1 MKNKKILMLMLALVL
16 MLTACGGGT
25 AKEAPATGE
34 ESDEIV
40 IGVMG
45 PLTGNV
51 AIYGIA
57 STNGTKQAID
67 EINAAGGILGKQVRI
82 VLEDEKGDTQEAVN
96 VYNKLAES
104 GAVAIIGSITSGP
117 TVAVAELAKRDNMLL
132 ITPTGTQLDIT
143 EDRPSVFRVC
153 FTDPFQGQMLAQYAK
168 ETLGATTAAVL
179 SNNSSDY
186 SQGVKD
192 AFVAEAANQGI
203 EIVGDE
209 SYGNDDKDFRVQL
222 TTIAAANPDVVLIP
236 DYYQI
241 IALIAPQAREV
252 GITSTFVGPDG
263 WDGVIEQLTTG
274 LSDAALAAEAL
285 EPVEGSIFTN
295 HYSLDDPDEKIQSFI
310 KNFIELYGEN
320 PASFA
325 ALGYD
330 AAYMVKQAIEEAGS
344 TDSQAIIDAMKNI
357 SYEGI
362 TGSIKFDE
370 NNNPIKAVSMI
381 EVTEGAYKLESV
393 VTPE

>member
-1 MKNKKILMLMLALVL
+1 MKNKRFMILMLVLVL
-16 MLTACGGGT
+16 VLTACGGGGT
-25 AKEAPATGE
+25 TKAPAANE
-34 ESDEIV
+34 DSDEIV

-67 EINAAGGILGKQVRI
+67 EINANGGILGKQVRLVI
-82 VLEDEKGDTQEAVN
+82 EDEKGDTQEAVN
-96 VYNKLAES
+96 VYNKIAES
-104 GAVAIIGSITSGP
+104 GAAAIIGSITSGP
-117 TVAVAELAKRDNMLL
+117 TLAVAELANRDNMLL

-143 EDRPSVFRVC
+143 EGRPSVFRVC
-153 FTDPFQGQMLAQYAK
+153 FTDPFQGEILAQYAK
-168 ETLGATTAAVL
+168 ETLGASTAAVL

-192 AFVAEAANQGI
+192 AFVAEAAAQGI
-203 EIVGDE
+203 TIVGDE

-222 TTIAAANPDVVLIP
+222 TTIAAGNPDVILIP
-236 DYYQI
+236 DYYQV

-252 GITSTFVGPDG
+252 GLTGTFVGPDG

-274 LSDAALAAEAL
+274 LSDDALKAEAL
-285 EPVEGSIFTN
+285 ESVEGSLFTN
-295 HYSLDDPDEKIQSFI
+295 HYSLDDPDENIQAFI
-310 KNFIELYGEN
+310 KNYSELYGEN

-357 SYEGI
+357 DYSGI
-362 TGSIKFDE
+362 TGSIKFDD
-370 NNNPIKAVSMI
+370 NNNPIKAVSVI
-381 EVTEGAYKLESV
+381 EVTEGVYKLDSV
-393 VTPE
+393 VTPQ

>member
-1 MKNKKILMLMLALVL
+1 MNNKRLFTMMLVL
-16 MLTACGGGT
+16 VLVLTACGGGNT
-25 AKEAPATGE
+25 SKAPETSND
-34 ESDEIV
+34 SDEIV

-67 EINAAGGILGKQVRI
+67 EINEAGGILGKQVKLVI
-82 VLEDEKGDTQEAVN
+82 EDEKGDTQEAVN

-104 GAVAIIGSITSGP
+104 GASAIIGSITSGP
-117 TVAVAELAKRDNMLL
+117 TVAVAELANRDNMLL

-143 EDRPSVFRVC
+143 EGRPSVFRVC
-153 FTDPFQGQMLAQYAK
+153 FTDPFQGEILAQYAK
-168 ETLGATTAAVL
+168 ETLGAKTAAVL

-192 AFVAEAANQGI
+192 AFVAEAAKQGI

-222 TTIAAANPDVVLIP
+222 TTIAAGNPDVVLIP
-236 DYYQI
+236 DYYEI

-252 GITSTFVGPDG
+252 GITGTFVGPDG

-274 LSDAALAAEAL
+274 LSDESLKSEAL
-285 EPVEGSIFTN
+285 ESVEGSRFTN

-310 KNFIELYGEN
+310 KNYTELYGEN
-320 PASFA
+320 PASFS

-330 AAYMVKQAIEEAGS
+330 AAYMVKQAIEDAGS
-344 TDSQAIIDAMKNI
+344 TDSQAIVDAMKNI
-357 SYEGI
+357 DFSGI
-362 TGSIKFDE
+362 TGSIKFDD

-381 EVTEGAYKLESV
+381 EVTDGAYKLDSV
-393 VTPE
+393 VTPQ

>member
-1 MKNKKILMLMLALVL
+1 MKSRKLFIVMLVL
-16 MLTACGGGT
+16 VLTLTACGGGG
-25 AKEAPATGE
+25 ASQAPKSNE
-34 ESDEIV
+34 DSDEIV
-40 IGVMG
+40 IGAMG

-67 EINAAGGILGKQVRI
+67 EINEAGGILGKQVKLVI
-82 VLEDEKGDTQEAVN
+82 EDEKGDTQEAVN

-104 GAVAIIGSITSGP
+104 GAAAIIGSITSGP
-117 TVAVAELAKRDNMLL
+117 TVAVAELANRDNMLL

-143 EDRPSVFRVC
+143 EGRPSVFRVC
-153 FTDPFQGQMLAQYAK
+153 FTDPFQGEILAQYAK
-168 ETLGATTAAVL
+168 ETLGASTAAVL

-192 AFVAEAANQGI
+192 AFVAEAAAQGI
-203 EIVGDE
+203 TIVGDE

-222 TTIAAANPDVVLIP
+222 TTIASGNPDVVLIP
-236 DYYQI
+236 DYYEI

-252 GITSTFVGPDG
+252 GITGTFIGPDG

-274 LSDAALAAEAL
+274 ISDESLKDEAL
-285 EPVEGSIFTN
+285 EPVQNSVFTN
-295 HYSLDDPDEKIQSFI
+295 HYSLDDPDERIQAFI
-310 KNFIELYGEN
+310 KNYNELYGEN
-320 PASFA
+320 PASFS

-357 SYEGI
+357 DFEGI

-381 EVTEGAYKLESV
+381 KVTEGEYKLDSV
-393 VTPE
+393 VTQK